1 MVRGRYQA
9 APKAVK
15 RTDLPAGARVARMPP
30 HQQEE
35 QAMSEA
41 VIQHI
46 ARYRFEGAPHWGRRE
61 GEVFVRLGAPPWLGG
76 RESGPRDA
84 VARVVLLPPA
94 EPTKIV
100 CVGLNY
106 RDHIAESATT
116 VPGGL
121 DAPAEPLL
129 FLKPPSA
136 VVASGEAIRYPRGVE
151 RLDPEAE
158 LGVVM
163 GRRARAVSPESAL
176 DHVAGYTCF
185 NDVSARNYQRKDGQW
200 TRAKGFDT
208 FAPLGP
214 WVATGLQPGALEVRC
229 RVNGKERQRGSTAD
243 LLHPVPALISF
254 ISHIMTLEPG
264 DVIATGT
271 PAGVAPV
278 LPGDVVEVEVQGIG
292 VLVNRVE
299 AATA

>member
-1 MVRGRYQA
+1 
-9 APKAVK
+9 
-15 RTDLPAGARVARMPP
+15 
-30 HQQEE
+30 
-35 QAMSEA
+35 MSEA
-41 VIQHI
+41 VIQQI
-46 ARYRFEGAPHWGRRE
+46 ARYRFEGTPCWGRRE
-61 GEVFVRLGAPPWLGG
+61 GEVFVRLDAPPWLGG

-84 VARVVLLPPA
+84 VARAVLLAPT

-106 RDHIAESATT
+106 RDHIAESATA

-158 LGVVM
+158 LGVVI
-163 GRRARAVSPESAL
+163 GRRARAVPVETAL
-176 DHVAGYTCF
+176 DFVAGYTCF

-208 FAPLGP
+208 FAPMGP
-214 WVATGLQPGALEVRC
+214 WVVTGLAPGALEVRC
-229 RVNGKERQRGSTAD
+229 RVNGEERQSGNTAN
-243 LLHPVPALISF
+243 LIHPVPALVSF
-254 ISHIMTLEPG
+254 ISGVMTLEPG

-278 LPGDVVEVEVQGIG
+278 LPGDVVEIEVQGIG
-292 VLVNRVE
+292 MLVNRVV
-299 AATA
+299 AA